1 LAELIEWRIL
11 TRATESGPP
20 DTPTMIELLDFMR
33 LYLFMIL
40 NTPKGSLSNRII
52 RTISFWPE

>member
-1 LAELIEWRIL
+1 M
-11 TRATESGPP
+11 RATESGPP
-20 DTPTMIELLDFMR
+20 DTPTMIELLGFMR